1 MMDALSKRRDSPLQ
15 QRQRGEKIPRKD
27 TGIRGTMHRML
38 VHQSCKET
46 KKKKSRVEAEKAVTS
61 KSKHDEQRTER
72 RKRRVE
78 VSVSEWHIQGE
89 RRLCRM
95 VP

>member
-46 KKKKSRVEAEKAVTS
+46 KKKKAGWKQ
-61 KSKHDEQRTER
+61 KK
-72 RKRRVE
+72 
-78 VSVSEWHIQGE
+78 
-89 RRLCRM
+89 L
-95 VP
+95 